1 MDKPPPSPRKSGK
14 MQKTDSAR
22 AQVSQAPKA
31 PPPAEEI
38 AHDEE
43 RPGKTS
49 EKKRRVRSKSGEK
62 KTSGKRVAEQESPE
76 KMVDEKRRSG
86 SSKSLKKAKTS
97 DKQISGDEMKL
108 QTEQSAGQDKGVDR
122 SLTPSPVSPDA
133 ERSPEAEM
141 RTNSDGEELKAEKPD
156 KSTKRKKRR
165 KRKKPHGDESSPVS
179 SGAETSPEAGMR
191 SREDE
196 GVDRS
201 LTPSPVSPDAEISP
215 EAEMPANSDGEEL
228 KAEKPDGS
236 TKHKKRRKRKKPHG
250 DESSPVSSGA
260 ETSPEAGMR
269 SREDE
274 GVDRSLTP
282 SPVSPDAEI
291 SPEAEMPA
299 NSDGEELKA
308 EKPDKS
314 TKRKKRR
321 KQKKPHG
328 DLSSIYGHP
337 EKVYE
342 PIEFDPEMD
351 PFMANATIEL
361 DSQLNIPDSEITIL
375 RVKQMK
381 KARKGGTVEQFTV
394 LFSF

>member
-14 MQKTDSAR
+14 MQKTDSTR

-62 KTSGKRVAEQESPE
+62 KASGKRVADQDSPE

-228 KAEKPDGS
+228 KAEKPD
-236 TKHKKRRKRKKPHG
+236 
-250 DESSPVSSGA
+250 
-260 ETSPEAGMR
+260 
-269 SREDE
+269 
-274 GVDRSLTP
+274 
-282 SPVSPDAEI
+282 
-291 SPEAEMPA
+291 
-299 NSDGEELKA
+299 
-308 EKPDKS
+308 KS

-394 LFSF
+394 MFGF